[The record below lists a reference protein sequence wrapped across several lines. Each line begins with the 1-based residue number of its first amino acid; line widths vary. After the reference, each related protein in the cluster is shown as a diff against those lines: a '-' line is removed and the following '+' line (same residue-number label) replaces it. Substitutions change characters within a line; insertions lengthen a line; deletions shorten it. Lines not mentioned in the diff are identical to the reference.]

1 MLSEKNKSAVANKQ
15 FTNNPILIALST
27 SGFGSVMGI
36 ETYGMS
42 IALQPAATRNKR
54 KTIKI
59 KLLSWT
65 NSV

>member
-27 SGFGSVMGI
+27 SGFESVIGI

-42 IALQPAATRNKR
+42 IALQPAATKNKR
-54 KTIKI
+54 KIIKI

>member
-27 SGFGSVMGI
+27 SGFGSVIGI

-54 KTIKI
+54 KIIKI

>member
-15 FTNNPILIALST
+15 FTNNPISIALST
-27 SGFGSVMGI
+27 SGFGSVIGI

-42 IALQPAATRNKR
+42 IALQPEATRNKR
-54 KTIKI
+54 KIIKI

-65 NSV
+65 NSA